1 MDSEENIRE
10 LINHQYDIMSTQDDK
25 EFQLYDLKQIDNKI
39 PHYPINDLYKAYAN
53 NTLIKDKKGTSSIEE
68 FQLNLYKQNKT
79 TINTEFI
86 ELFKCYVNNK
96 FKYIE
101 LYIKKKAN
109 VKIIK
114 QICNLLN
121 KNNVNYYQYNN
132 SFFIDQVYQLYI
144 YKLLKL
150 FINNKTNI
158 RFIDSNFQILT
169 TAIYKKVNNAIIIN
183 FYKDDKK
190 EKQIIIYQWNNFNQI
205 IDQLNT
211 ISFEF
216 NFHIDVILNHAVN
229 WHYCQ

>member
-53 NTLIKDKKGTSSIEE
+53 NTLIKDKKNTSSIEE

-86 ELFKCYVNNK
+86 ELFKCYINNK

-121 KNNVNYYQYNN
+121 KNNINYYQYNN
-132 SFFIDQVYQLYI
+132 SFFIDQAYQLYI

-216 NFHIDVILNHAVN
+216 NFHIDTILNHAVN